1 VEGGHSGMLSISS
14 QAAEKLR
21 EELIDKCFQAK
32 LGFRI
37 LAGGSESGE
46 AAFNIK
52 FDMQRQGDKVIESD
66 GVKIFID
73 TFSAAQIV
81 GCQVDYRDEPEDGF
95 FLEMLQ
101 KTIDK

>member
-1 VEGGHSGMLSISS
+1 MLNISG

-21 EELIDKCFQAK
+21 EELIDKCFQAN

-73 TFSAAQIV
+73 TSSAAQIE
-81 GCQVDYRDEPEDGF
+81 GCQVDYRDEPGGGF
-95 FLEMLQ
+95 FLEMTQ
-101 KTIDK
+101 KTKDRQK